1 MSCPGVSG
9 SVTTQSC
16 SGSSPPPSATSS
28 PRVGTRWTFRREACL
43 STVSSSL
50 LRRCV
55 VGALGLALVATG
67 CSGDPSPME
76 PADSGSANS
85 SDVRLGDTP
94 TIAPG
99 PAASLNPDQD
109 AQTKARAMVAKLDL
123 AEPAG
128 QVTVP

>member
-67 CSGDPSPME
+67 CSGDPSPLE

-85 SDVRLGDTP
+85 SDVRLGDT
-94 TIAPG
+94 TTTAPA
-99 PAASLNPDQD
+99 PAQTLNPD
-109 AQTKARAMVAKLDL
+109 KAPQNKTPTSVPKKDLD
-123 AEPAG
+123 
-128 QVTVP
+128 